1 MTWHIFPIVPRP
13 ETGYNANNRRQKMEF
28 TIGAAFLIGVFVG
41 MFGGTLVISL
51 CAMAGH
57 EESSLEAVPSTAAK

>member
-1 MTWHIFPIVPRP
+1 
-13 ETGYNANNRRQKMEF
+13 MEF
-28 TIGAAFLIGVFVG
+28 IVGVAFLVGVFVG

-57 EESSLEAVPSTAAK
+57 EEQSLETVPSTAAK

>member
-1 MTWHIFPIVPRP
+1 MDWI
-13 ETGYNANNRRQKMEF
+13 
-28 TIGAAFLIGVFVG
+28 IGVAFLIGVFVG

-57 EESSLEAVPSTAAK
+57 EERCLETVPSTVVK

>member
-1 MTWHIFPIVPRP
+1 
-13 ETGYNANNRRQKMEF
+13 MELI
-28 TIGAAFLIGVFVG
+28 IGVAFLIGVFVG

-57 EESSLEAVPSTAAK
+57 DERSLETVPASTAK

>member
-1 MTWHIFPIVPRP
+1 MGFI
-13 ETGYNANNRRQKMEF
+13 
-28 TIGAAFLIGVFVG
+28 IGVAFLVGVFVG

-57 EESSLEAVPSTAAK
+57 EDQSLESAPSAAAK

>member
-1 MTWHIFPIVPRP
+1 MDII
-13 ETGYNANNRRQKMEF
+13 
-28 TIGAAFLIGVFVG
+28 IGVAFLIGVFVG

-57 EESSLEAVPSTAAK
+57 EDQSLETIPSSAAK

>member
-1 MTWHIFPIVPRP
+1 MDLI
-13 ETGYNANNRRQKMEF
+13 
-28 TIGAAFLIGVFVG
+28 IGVAFLIGVFVG

-57 EESSLEAVPSTAAK
+57 EDQSLETVPSSAAE

>member
-1 MTWHIFPIVPRP
+1 
-13 ETGYNANNRRQKMEF
+13 MEF
-28 TIGAAFLIGVFVG
+28 IVGVAFLVGVFVG

-57 EESSLEAVPSTAAK
+57 EEQCLETVPSTAAK